1 MTLVNFKKCLINHL
15 EKLIM
20 SKIEYKYYYQN
31 RGFLQLFLMG
41 LSSLLALTAVA
52 GDREQAQRLHNRLAG
67 VPPSAAVLD
76 SMAADIA
83 NSDPIAAAYT
93 AMENAAFY
101 NVTLKNY
108 VTPWTNEEQTL
119 FEPLNDYTATVIG
132 MVRDDV
138 PFNQLLSANLF
149 YVGDPSL
156 GLPPYSMTN
165 NDHYE
170 ALEASGVSLKDE
182 LVAVPQSSVTTLPA
196 EATAG
201 VATSRANAKAFMRD
215 GTNRAQFRFTI
226 LNQLCTDMEQIKD
239 NTRSYDRIT
248 QDASRSPGGDSR
260 IFFNSCAGCHTGMDP
275 MNQAFAYYDYDTTAG
290 RIDYNGVGTIDP
302 DTNERVQGKYRIN
315 ADNFKDGYIVVDDN
329 WVNYWREGPNSLLGW
344 DEALPGRGFGPK
356 SLGEELANSEAF
368 ASCQVKKSFQTVCF
382 RPPGDSADRAQIE
395 AMTASFKASNYNMK
409 QVFAEAAVYCMGD

>member
-1 MTLVNFKKCLINHL
+1 M
-15 EKLIM
+15 
-20 SKIEYKYYYQN
+20 
-31 RGFLQLFLMG
+31 QLFLFG
-41 LSSLLALTAVA
+41 LSGLLTMTASA
-52 GDREQAQRLHNRLAG
+52 GEREQAKRLHDRLAG

-76 SMAADIA
+76 SMEADILA
-83 NSDPIAAAYT
+83 GDAIAAAYT
-93 AMENAAFY
+93 AMENSAFY

-119 FEPLNDYTATVIG
+119 FAPLNDYTATVIG
-132 MVRDDV
+132 MVRDEV
-138 PFNQLLSANLF
+138 PFNQLLSINRF
-149 YVGDPSL
+149 YVGNPSL
-156 GLPPYSMTN
+156 GLTPYSMTN

-170 ALEASGVSLKDE
+170 ELEASGVSLKDE
-182 LVAVPQSSVTTLPA
+182 LVSVQQSDVTTLPA
-196 EATAG
+196 DATAG

-226 LNQLCTDMEQIKD
+226 LNQLCTDLEQIKD
-239 NTRSYDRIT
+239 NTRSFDRIT

-275 MNQAFAYYDYDTTAG
+275 MNQAFAYYDYDTSAE

-329 WVNYWREGPNSLLGW
+329 WVNYWRTGPNSLLGW
-344 DEALPGRGFGPK
+344 DNSLPGNGFGPK
-356 SLGEELANSEAF
+356 SLGIELANSDAF

-382 RPPGDSADRAQIE
+382 RAPGNSADRAQIE
-395 AMTASFKASNYNMK
+395 TMTTSFKTSYNMK
-409 QVFAEAAVYCMGD
+409 QVFAEAAIYCMGD

>member
-1 MTLVNFKKCLINHL
+1 
-15 EKLIM
+15 M
-20 SKIEYKYYYQN
+20 SKIEYRYHYQK
-31 RGFLQLFLMG
+31 RGSLPLFLMG
-41 LSSLLALTAVA
+41 LSSLLLTLTVIA
-52 GDREQAQRLHNRLAG
+52 GDREQAQRLHNRLTG

-93 AMENAAFY
+93 AMENTAFY

-170 ALEASGVSLKDE
+170 ALEASGASLKDE

-215 GTNRAQFRFTI
+215 GTNRAQFRFT
-226 LNQLCTDMEQIKD
+226 LFNQLCTDLEQIKD

-302 DTNERVQGKYRIN
+302 DTDERVQGKYRIN

-344 DEALPGRGFGPK
+344 DEALPGRGYGPK

-368 ASCQVKKSFQTVCF
+368 ARCQVKKSFQAVCF